1 VRLISA
7 TNRNLEQ
14 DVRQGRFREDLFYRL
29 SAFTLHVPPLRQRPM
44 DIPLIAEDLLRR
56 TAASLRRDVKG
67 FSSEAMDCMRRYRW
81 PGNVR
86 ELQNEVLRMLA
97 LGDGMRLGAE
107 LLNPR
112 VVGGM
117 GQAEEPDL
125 ELLNG
130 LAGHLQNRLDAIEAR
145 LLSEA
150 MIRHRGNKTRAAV
163 ELGLSRVGLRAK
175 LARHGVEGK
184 EATDDGTA

>member
-1 VRLISA
+1 LTS
-7 TNRNLEQ
+7 
-14 DVRQGRFREDLFYRL
+14 
-29 SAFTLHVPPLRQRPM
+29 
-44 DIPLIAEDLLRR
+44 RR
-56 TAASLRRDVKG
+56 
-67 FSSEAMDCMRRYRW
+67 SEAMDCMRRYRW

-107 LLNPR
+107 LLNAR
-112 VVGGM
+112 VVDGM
-117 GQAEEPDL
+117 DQAEEPDL

-130 LAGHLQNRLDAIEAR
+130 LAGHLQDRLDAIEAR
-145 LLSEA
+145 LLREA

-184 EATDDGTA
+184 EAKDDGTA